1 MAKDVE
7 RAIVNLA
14 VQFGG
19 RANEEAGRE
28 WFKDMKSRGHYQED
42 VW

>member
-7 RAIVNLA
+7 HAIINLA
-14 VQFGG
+14 VKFGD

-28 WFKDMKSRGHYQED
+28 WFKDMKHHGRYMED